1 MAFTHLTAIQPVDL
15 KTIEGPSG
23 RKYITPEGN
32 QYPSITTVLGAG
44 EKPWLKNWRNML
56 GEAKAD
62 KEMKRAADRGT
73 AVHLMIERFLNNE
86 DESTRGMALEHVA
99 EFNSVRLHLKKI
111 NNIYTQE
118 SALWSDVLRIAGRV
132 DCIGEFQG
140 KLSII
145 DFKTSTN
152 DKTDSMI
159 QDYFLQTTA
168 YALMFEERYG
178 IQIEQVVIIMSVER
192 GVMPL
197 VFKQP
202 TEPYFGSLL
211 ERINT
216 YHTKHGAQQ

>member
-1 MAFTHLTAIQPVDL
+1 MAFTHLTAITPVEL
-15 KTIEGPSG
+15 KTIEGPAG

-32 QYPSITTVLGAG
+32 KYPSITTVLGAG
-44 EKPWLKNWRNML
+44 DKPWLKEWRNML
-56 GEAKAD
+56 GDAKAD
-62 KEMKRAADRGT
+62 KEMKRASDRGT

-86 DESTRGMALEHVA
+86 ENPTRGMALEHIA

-111 NNIYTQE
+111 DNIYTQE
-118 SALWSDVLRIAGRV
+118 SALWSDILRVAGRV
-132 DCIGEFQG
+132 DCIGEYQG

-152 DKTDSMI
+152 NKTDTMI

-178 IQIEQVVIIMSVER
+178 IQIEQVVIIMSVEK
-192 GVMPL
+192 GVLPL

-202 TEPYFGSLL
+202 TEPYFGPLL
-211 ERINT
+211 HRIQK
-216 YHTKHGAQQ
+216 YHASQT